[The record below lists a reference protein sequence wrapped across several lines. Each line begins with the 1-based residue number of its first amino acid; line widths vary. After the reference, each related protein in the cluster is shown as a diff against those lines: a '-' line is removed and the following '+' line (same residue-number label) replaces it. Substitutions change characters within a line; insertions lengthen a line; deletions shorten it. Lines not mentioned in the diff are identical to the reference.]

1 MIQHIPESIMT
12 AEQLAKLPSDGN
24 RYELVQ
30 GVLKSMSPAGSE
42 HGWIAGQAFFLLT
55 QHVKKH
61 KLGKT
66 YAAETGFRIA
76 SHPDTV
82 RAPDAAFISTA
93 RLKTVEPT
101 RGFLS
106 IAPDLVVEVISPS
119 DTFSYV
125 EAKAKQWL
133 ESGCQ
138 IVLIVDPAN
147 LTVYVHRSLSE
158 ILVLG
163 IGETFE
169 SGEVCGDWTFNVNEI
184 FEIDDA

>member
-1 MIQHIPESIMT
+1 MIQHIQESIMT
-12 AEQLAKLPSDGN
+12 AEQLSELPSDGN

-30 GVLKSMSPAGSE
+30 GVLRKMSTAGSE
-42 HGWIAGQAFFLLT
+42 HGWIAGQIFLLLG

-66 YAAETGFRIA
+66 YAAETGFRIG

-82 RAPDAAFISTA
+82 RAPDAAFISHA

-106 IAPDLVVEVISPS
+106 IAPDLLVEVISPRE
-119 DTFSYV
+119 TFSYV

-138 IVLIVDPAN
+138 IVVVVDPAN
-147 LTVYVHRSLSE
+147 QTVYVHRSLSE

-169 SGEVCGDWTFNVNEI
+169 SGEVCGNWTFNVSEI
-184 FEIDDA
+184 FETEEE